1 MKTKLMRSYGELE
14 VGDLV
19 KVGALIGTVVKKNR
33 EHVSNA
39 GPELD
44 VKYDILFPGE
54 RVQHDIPFVWAE
66 LIQEANT

>member
-1 MKTKLMRSYGELE
+1 MRSYGELE

-19 KVGALIGTVVKKNR
+19 KVGGALIGTVVKKNR
-33 EHVSNA
+33 EHVSSA

-54 RVQHDIPFVWAE
+54 RVQHDIPFVWIE